1 MGTPVK
7 LGNNILLYYGDCR
20 DILPTL
26 ITDSVDAV
34 ITDPP
39 YGVGIDS
46 WDKEVPYNLIT
57 EFLRIAK
64 GSVVWFGSALHIV
77 DDAKAF
83 PVAPDRMMIWSPKF
97 TMYHVAKDGFAYRF
111 HPIWWWRVRK
121 QKAVPWDVFND
132 ATASTRNQYRYSC
145 MKPVDLMV
153 NITLAATEVG
163 NIVLDPFMGSG
174 TTGVACVKTGRQFIG
189 IERDAVGFDIAVKRT
204 EQELL
209 QLRML

>member
-1 MGTPVK
+1 MGPPVK
-7 LGNNILLYYGDCR
+7 LGDSITLYHDDCR

-46 WDKEVPYNLIT
+46 WDKEVPYDLIT

-64 GSVVWFGSALHIV
+64 GSVVWFGSAPHIV
-77 DDAKAF
+77 DDVKAF

-97 TMYHVAKDGFAYRF
+97 TLSLVAKDGFAYRF

-121 QKAVPWDVFND
+121 QKAVPWDVFNN
-132 ATASTRNQYRYSC
+132 ATESKKNWYNYLC
-145 MKPVDLMV
+145 KKPIDLMV
-153 NITLAATEVG
+153 NITLAATEEGDV
-163 NIVLDPFMGSG
+163 VLDPFMGSG
-174 TTGVACVKTGRQFIG
+174 TTGVACIKTGRRFIG
-189 IERDAVGFDIAVKRT
+189 IERDVVGFDIAIKRI
-204 EQELL
+204 ERELL